1 MSITI
6 HDIKLSYVLVL
17 IGTALNVMSLH
28 TFEAMWI
35 LISGLC
41 LAPLIHGFGYGLMEP
56 YNNIPLSL
64 IFSEVGSFLSEH
76 ILFNVLDFELTYDA
90 IIDIPT
96 LCQDQRAVA
105 ARMLWR

>member
-1 MSITI
+1 
-6 HDIKLSYVLVL
+6 
-17 IGTALNVMSLH
+17 
-28 TFEAMWI
+28 
-35 LISGLC
+35 
-41 LAPLIHGFGYGLMEP
+41 MEP